1 MPGEHFVIKQRLV
14 QRQVWHLFLVS
25 AALAACGGS
34 AGNSSAAP
42 GPVTSPRGVVEQFLQ
57 AVADSNLRKMA
68 SLWGTA
74 AGPAAK
80 TNQPPDYE
88 RRIVVMQA
96 YLKNEGATL
105 TGDAPDGGPDR
116 HVVQVELRRDL
127 CTRTVPFTVIKLG
140 DGTWLVN
147 QVDLGAAGNPAR
159 PCIQGN
165 EQDTTASH

>member
-1 MPGEHFVIKQRLV
+1 VIKQRVVVLA
-14 QRQVWHLFLVS
+14 L

-34 AGNSSAAP
+34 AGKSAAAP

-57 AVADSNLRKMA
+57 AVADSNLQKMA

-74 AGPAAK
+74 AGPAGK

-96 YLKNEGATL
+96 YLRNEGATV

-116 HVVQVELRRDL
+116 HMVQVELRRDL
-127 CTRTVPFTVIKLG
+127 CTRTVPFTVIKLASG
-140 DGTWLVN
+140 SWLVN
-147 QVDLGAAGNPAR
+147 QVDLASAGNPAR
-159 PCIQGN
+159 PCLQGN
-165 EQDTTASH
+165 DRDTTSH

>member
-1 MPGEHFVIKQRLV
+1 MPGEHFVIKQLGV
-14 QRQVWHLFLVS
+14 LVS
-25 AALAACGGS
+25 VGLVACGGS
-34 AGNSSAAP
+34 TGKSPAAP

-57 AVADSNLRKMA
+57 AVADSNLQKMA

-88 RRIVVMQA
+88 RRIVVIQA
-96 YLKNEGATL
+96 YLKNEGTAV

-127 CTRTVPFTVIKLG
+127 CTRTVPFTVIRLA

-147 QVDLGAAGNPAR
+147 QVDLAASGNPAR
-159 PCIQGN
+159 ACIQSS
-165 EQDTTASH
+165 EQDSTARH